1 VIERVQEQPA
11 RAVPAPSAALEWA
24 RERAWILAWWAGS
37 RAVVLAVALVVD
49 AVGPRGYVGHDERTH
64 AFGLLVSWDGH
75 WYKRIAE
82 GGYLLLPGRQ
92 SDPAFFPLFAVF
104 LRAGHAV
111 GLSYEAAGLLVAN
124 VTLLVALYAFHAL
137 ARELLGESLARRAT
151 VYVALFPAG
160 YVFSMIYPQSF
171 VLAAI
176 CFAGL
181 AGLRGRWGWA
191 AVWAAAG
198 ALARPEGA
206 FVALPLLTLAWQ
218 GRRART
224 PLENGFALGAVVAP
238 LAALASYPL
247 YLAYVLHDPL
257 AWSEA
262 QSRWGRQFSL
272 TGIVDAS
279 RELPAAVSQSAW
291 VLRDLGALAVYL
303 ILLVL
308 ARRAGAPLAWQL
320 AALAV
325 VAVPAFSGSFNSIAR
340 FGLLAPAAFWGLA
353 WLGRRSSVDRAI
365 RIASVVLLVAAT
377 ATIPYAFP

>member
-1 VIERVQEQPA
+1 VIERVEEQPRTLTA
-11 RAVPAPSAALEWA
+11 PATVLEWA
-24 RERAWILAWWAGS
+24 REHAWIVIWWAGS
-37 RAVVLAVALVVD
+37 RAIVLATALVVD
-49 AVGPRGYVGHDERTH
+49 AVGPRGYVRHDEKTH

-82 GGYLLLPGRQ
+82 NGYLLLPERQ
-92 SDPAFFPLFAVF
+92 SDPAFFPLYSVF
-104 LRAGHAV
+104 LRAGHAL
-111 GLSYEAAGLLVAN
+111 GLSYEATGLIVSNLI
-124 VTLLVALYAFHAL
+124 LLVALYAFHAL
-137 ARELLGESLARRAT
+137 TRELLGEELARRAT

-198 ALARPEGA
+198 TLARPEGA
-206 FVALPLLTLAWQ
+206 FVVLPLLALAWQ
-218 GRRART
+218 GRGRRT
-224 PLENGFALGAVVAP
+224 PAENGLALGAVVAP
-238 LAALASYPL
+238 VAALASYPL
-247 YLAYVLHDPL
+247 YLAYVLHNPF

-262 QSRWGRQFSL
+262 QSRWGRQFSV

-279 RELPAAVSQSAW
+279 RGLPAAVSQSAW
-291 VLRDLGALAVYL
+291 VLRDLAALAAYL
-303 ILLVL
+303 ALLVL

-320 AALAV
+320 AGLAV
-325 VAVPAFSGSFNSIAR
+325 VALPAFSGSFISIAR
-340 FGLLAPAAFWGLA
+340 FGLLAPAVFWGLA
-353 WLGRRSSVDRAI
+353 WLGRRRPADQVI

-377 ATIPYAFP
+377 ATIPFAYP

>member
-1 VIERVQEQPA
+1 VIERVQEQPS
-11 RAVPAPSAALEWA
+11 RALAAPAAALEWA

-37 RAVVLAVALVVD
+37 RAVVLATALVVD

-64 AFGLLVSWDGH
+64 VFGLLVSWDGH

-92 SDPAFFPLFAVF
+92 SDPAFFPLFAVL
-104 LRAGHAV
+104 LRAGHAL
-111 GLSYEAAGLLVAN
+111 GLSYEASGLLVAN
-124 VTLLVALYAFHAL
+124 VFLLVALYAFHAL
-137 ARELLGESLARRAT
+137 TRALLGEPLARRAT
-151 VYVALFPAG
+151 VYIALFPAG

-181 AGLRGRWGWA
+181 AGLRGRWAWA
-191 AVWAAAG
+191 AVWAAAA

-206 FVALPLLTLAWQ
+206 FVALPLLALAWQ
-218 GRRART
+218 GRRDRA
-224 PLENGFALGAVVAP
+224 PAENGLAFGAVVAP
-238 LAALASYPL
+238 VAALASYPL
-247 YLAYVLHDPL
+247 YLAYVLHDPF

-272 TGIVDAS
+272 MGIVNAS
-279 RELPAAVSQSAW
+279 RDLPTAASQSAW
-291 VLRDLGALAVYL
+291 VLRDLAALACYL
-303 ILLVL
+303 LLLVL
-308 ARRAGAPLAWQL
+308 ARRAGAPLAWGL
-320 AALAV
+320 AGLAV
-325 VAVPAFSGSFNSIAR
+325 VALPAFSGSFNSIAR

-353 WLGRRSSVDRAI
+353 WLGRNGPADRTI